1 MRKTLSLMLA
11 LCLILTLFACGTNTD
26 PTTTPTTNE
35 PTTEPAT
42 TPSTE
47 PSTEPATDP
56 TTEPTTE
63 PTTAPVVYDL
73 PMNAISVTEET
84 ESTQNSDGNT
94 VFEYIYQNIRL
105 MLPDTEMS
113 LSVNLDI
120 LNRIDSTRSDAADIM
135 NAALQASPEYP
146 YNFTVIYE
154 PMRIDGHVLSFFTNQ
169 TSYSG
174 GTALHIG
181 SGLTYDLFTGK
192 VLTLED
198 VLCSEVT
205 ADDICPLVNSAL
217 EALPEEYY
225 LFADY
230 KNTVEQRFADNFLTD
245 DGWHLSTEGLCFT
258 FDPYEIAPNS
268 TGFIHALIPYSQLT
282 GILRDE
288 WFPAEQV
295 TPDGVLEVLPFAQHN
310 ATFDQFAELN
320 LNPDGGTYL
329 LHSTGLVYD
338 VVIEAGIWDGDGT
351 RFTPERTVF
360 MADSL
365 IPTNAVNIRTDIDD
379 PMNSLRITYTGAEGT
394 VTVYLSTNTEDG
406 SPLLLIN

>member
-174 GTALHIG
+174 GAALHIG

-394 VTVYLSTNTEDG
+394 VTVYLSTNTEDD

>member
-1 MRKTLSLMLA
+1 MRKILSFMLA
-11 LCLILTLFACGTNTD
+11 LCLILTLLACGTNTE

-35 PTTEPAT
+35 PTTEPVT
-42 TPSTE
+42 TPTTEPSTE
-47 PSTEPATDP
+47 PSTEP
-56 TTEPTTE
+56 TTEPATE

-73 PMNAISVTEET
+73 PMNAISITEER
-84 ESTQNSDGNT
+84 ESTQNSDGDT

-105 MLPDTEMS
+105 MLPDVEMS
-113 LSVNLDI
+113 MSINLDI

-135 NAALQASPEYP
+135 NVALQASPEYP

-174 GTALHIG
+174 GAALHIG

-198 VLCSEVT
+198 VLCSDVT
-205 ADDICPLVNSAL
+205 PDDICPLVNSAL

-225 LFADY
+225 LFSDY
-230 KNTVEQRFADNFLTD
+230 KNTVEQRFAVDFLTD

-268 TGFIHALIPYSQLT
+268 TGFIHALIPYSQLN

-295 TPDGVLEVLPFAQHN
+295 TPDGVLEVLPFAEHN

-338 VVIEAGIWDGDGT
+338 VVIEVGILDDYST

-360 MADSL
+360 MADNL
-365 IPTNAVNIRTDIDD
+365 IPTNAVNIRTNIDD
-379 PMNSLRITYTGAEGT
+379 PMSKLRITYTGAEGT
-394 VTVYLSTNTEDG
+394 VTVYLSASTEDG
-406 SPLLLIN
+406 SAVLLTN